1 MGSFW
6 EVGNTTSR
14 EVVAVA
20 HLAEMPRLVQ
30 PHVQATN
37 SRVGRCPGESRAVDN
52 EEGDDVEGKCE
63 QRGLGHGGGACG
75 SKMRVVWGGGGVV
88 GWTND
93 HGTLDGLKLPKR
105 INLRGYLSQPL

>member
-6 EVGNTTSR
+6 KVGNTTSR

-20 HLAEMPRLVQ
+20 HLAEMRRLVQ

-37 SRVGRCPGESRAVDN
+37 NGVGRCPGESRAVDN
-52 EEGDDVEGKCE
+52 EEGDGVEGKCE

-75 SKMRVVWGGGGVV
+75 SKMRVVWGGGGV
-88 GWTND
+88 D
-93 HGTLDGLKLPKR
+93 K
-105 INLRGYLSQPL
+105 